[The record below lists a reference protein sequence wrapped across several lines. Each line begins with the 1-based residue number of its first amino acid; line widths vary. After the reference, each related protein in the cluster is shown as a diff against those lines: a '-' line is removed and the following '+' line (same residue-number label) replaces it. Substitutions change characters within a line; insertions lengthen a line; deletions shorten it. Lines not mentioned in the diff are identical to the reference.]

1 MGLVEQNESGWQ
13 QILPAKGAAACGDCA
28 KTKNR
33 SPALQAQSRRYQS
46 SSDFLDFFGFREF
59 SGLMLIGLPTL
70 TAVASASG
78 DLKNSR
84 QPGLS
89 CDLFWIMQT
98 VIRSTSGTNAPQSR
112 IASPL
117 QACSCSGV

>member
-1 MGLVEQNESGWQ
+1 MPQLRRR
-13 QILPAKGAAACGDCA
+13 AAVRP
-28 KTKNR
+28 THR
-33 SPALQAQSRRYQS
+33 SQS
-46 SSDFLDFFGFREF
+46 SSDLADFRFLTGFFES

-70 TAVASASG
+70 TGVAEASG
-78 DLKNSR
+78 SLKKAR
-84 QPGLS
+84 QPGVS

-98 VIRSTSGTNAPQSR
+98 VMRSTSGTKAPQTR